1 MKWIRTTDGDKAHAI
16 FKRHDDKTVCG
27 IRLRHA
33 ATIVS
38 PDDENRCSNCDHE
51 WQRLGRKNK
60 PKAQTSNSS
69 YEPQF
74 TFRDWEDS

>member
-38 PDDENRCSNCDHE
+38 PAEDNRCENCDHE
-51 WQRLGRKNK
+51 WRRQARKNK
-60 PKAQTSNSS
+60 PKAKPSNDYTSR
-69 YEPQF
+69 F
-74 TFRDWEDS
+74 TFRDWEES